1 MKPEPPMI
9 FIDFCRKIDGFPA
22 QVHGHPS
29 SFHESCRRGHPELQR
44 SRELLGGRGMS
55 RMVFVATHMEFS
67 GNILGRYVEML
78 YSAAVTSKNVRFPVG
93 SDREPWR
100 AIPPQVMEICCHGK
114 RRAISRGFGAKLPTP
129 AVSQPARHT
138 HTLSPRHSLSLSP
151 SLSLLSLSLL
161 LSLSIYLSIS
171 LFPSLPPFPPSL
183 PLSFSFSLSLSP
195 SFSPSLLLSFSPS
208 LLLSFSPSLL
218 LSFSPSLLSHAHTHT
233 HARTHTP
240 AHMGTRVQMTWR
252 CSRNN
257 RTCFLLPMSVFSA
270 QTSITPPRFSVKFCQ
285 WAWSLSPSKC
295 PTIFKTPWQ
304 QNFLTQ
310 ASPLLVEKLELKNDV
325 GEARHL
331 AWRTHLRA
339 QAAALLFPQPFWMLS
354 AMLCKVRKQ
363 PPSSLQVW
371 GSLYFC
377 WFGVSLQASFPFF
390 FAGSILVFT
399 HPRFEWSQTTAH
411 LCTGGCE
418 HFLVAPN
425 DFECIYIH
433 IMYIYIYI
441 QLSFCS
447 RSFGYF
453 SVLPCLPIEARHEA
467 GFASAAGYEIPE
479 AEVRWCGPLWSA
491 HMWPMLED
499 QRSWGMEPI
508 STFQDSRNVPHKGQT
523 ANAARVVRTWFLLWC
538 MGLSNIIDCLFV

>member
-138 HTLSPRHSLSLSP
+138 HTLSPRHSLSLSLP
-151 SLSLLSLSLL
+151 LSLS
-161 LSLSIYLSIS
+161 
-171 LFPSLPPFPPSL
+171 
-183 PLSFSFSLSLSP
+183 SLSLSP
-195 SFSPSLLLSFSPS
+195 SLSFYLSFYLSFSLPPSLPSLSPALLLFLPISLSFLLSFSPSLLLSFSPSLLLLLSFSPSLLLSFSPS

-218 LSFSPSLLSHAHTHT
+218 LSFSPSLLLSFSPSLLLSSLTRTHTHT

-418 HFLVAPN
+418 HFVVAPN

-433 IMYIYIYI
+433 IMYIYI
-441 QLSFCS
+441 
-447 RSFGYF
+447 
-453 SVLPCLPIEARHEA
+453 
-467 GFASAAGYEIPE
+467 
-479 AEVRWCGPLWSA
+479 
-491 HMWPMLED
+491 
-499 QRSWGMEPI
+499 
-508 STFQDSRNVPHKGQT
+508 
-523 ANAARVVRTWFLLWC
+523 
-538 MGLSNIIDCLFV
+538 